1 MKERHRKQVL
11 QQTRLPMAI
20 EANRQKLK
28 TETAAAGKFAI
39 IGILATLTHAAV
51 ATILL
56 ETGTLTAFP
65 ANVCGFLV
73 AFTVS
78 FSGHYYWSFSHLRQD
93 GTALKSMRRFLVI
106 AVSGFLLNST
116 VLVAWLKLTPW
127 PDLIGLL
134 FSIAI
139 VPAFSFLG
147 ARLWAFSHRHAET

>member
-1 MKERHRKQVL
+1 
-11 QQTRLPMAI
+11 MASD
-20 EANRQKLK
+20 ATRQKLK

-39 IGILATLTHAAV
+39 IGVIATLTHAAV
-51 ATILL
+51 AAFLL
-56 ETGTLTAFP
+56 ETGVLTAFP

-73 AFTVS
+73 AFIVS
-78 FSGHYYWSFSHLRQD
+78 FSGHYYWSFSHLRRD

-106 AVSGFLLNST
+106 AASGFVLNST
-116 VLVAWLKLTPW
+116 VLVMWLNLTPW
-127 PDLIGLL
+127 PDLLGLL